1 VAPIG
6 HRKTQRMAREALVR
20 WRAAEAAGDD
30 ARAEEALAAL
40 FGALPPVEPSPG
52 LVGRVLR
59 ETVWARRPASG
70 ASPWAVWRPFA
81 LPAGLAVA
89 LLLAAAG
96 LVASA
101 ASSAVAWLTPGAA
114 MAGGVEA
121 VVAVFRSLGRWVEP
135 AVHVLLG
142 LLRAAG
148 DLAAVASTTPVVAL
162 VAAALLGAAASLK
175 VLHDVVER
183 DRRVYVDVT

>member
-1 VAPIG
+1 
-6 HRKTQRMAREALVR
+6 
-20 WRAAEAAGDD
+20 
-30 ARAEEALAAL
+30 
-40 FGALPPVEPSPG
+40 
-52 LVGRVLR
+52 
-59 ETVWARRPASG
+59 
-70 ASPWAVWRPFA
+70 
-81 LPAGLAVA
+81 
-89 LLLAAAG
+89 
-96 LVASA
+96 
-101 ASSAVAWLTPGAA
+101 
-114 MAGGVEA
+114 
-121 VVAVFRSLGRWVEP
+121 VEP